1 MGLPAMFI
9 ITSFGNRLAVGI
21 TFKDTYPRAIG
32 IGWNEQSHPKL
43 KKKGLLAPLAWQLE
57 WKFVG
62 LALTAI

>member
-43 KKKGLLAPLAWQLE
+43 KKQGLLAPLAWQLE
-57 WKFVG
+57 
-62 LALTAI
+62 